1 MDKQLGK
8 RWMRGEKNEETDLQE
23 VGRHGEDEET
33 IDKER
38 NYHAAK

>member
-1 MDKQLGK
+1 
-8 RWMRGEKNEETDLQE
+8 MRGEKNEETDLQE

-38 NYHAAK
+38 NYHAAQ